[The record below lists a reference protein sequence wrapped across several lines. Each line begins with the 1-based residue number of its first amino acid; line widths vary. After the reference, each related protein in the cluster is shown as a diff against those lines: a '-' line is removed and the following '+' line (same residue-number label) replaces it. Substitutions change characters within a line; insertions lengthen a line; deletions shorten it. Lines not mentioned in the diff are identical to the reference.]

1 MKRLLKQTGNTLA
14 TLLVLPAFVVYQ
26 LATIVAGKDRAFPGW
41 SQFFSLLPGLS
52 GEYLRRAFYRLS
64 LSEYGEGTCI
74 TFGTIFSH
82 ATAWL
87 GSNVYIGARCSL
99 GGVTIEDDVLIASN
113 VSIMNGSEQ
122 HGTERLDMPIRDQP
136 GVFRDV
142 TIGKGSWIGEGAIV
156 SADVGQGCVVGAGSV
171 VTKPIPDFA
180 IAVGVPAKVVRFRNE
195 AVPSPLGEE
204 GGRRPDE
211 GDGQKAKREPT
222 PSSTTPSPALRPPS
236 PPRGEGTETGVGKSS
251 SI

>member
-1 MKRLLKQTGNTLA
+1 MKKLLKQLGNGLA
-14 TLLVLPAFVVYQ
+14 TLLVLPAFVVYR
-26 LATIVAGKDRAFPGW
+26 VAAAVSGKDRVFPGW
-41 SQFFSLLPGLS
+41 SQFFSLIPGLS
-52 GEYLRRAFYRLS
+52 GEYLRRAFYRLT
-64 LSEYGEGTCI
+64 LEGCGKGTCI

-82 ATAWL
+82 ATARL

-122 HGTERLDMPIRDQP
+122 HGTERLDIPIRDQP

-156 SADVGQGCVVGAGSV
+156 SADIGRGCVIGAGSV

-180 IAVGVPAKVVRFRNE
+180 IAVGVPAKVVRFRCKT
-195 AVPSPLGEE
+195 AQDEE
-204 GGRRPDE
+204 TRAQRR
-211 GDGQKAKREPT
+211 GDAELREPELCVST
-222 PSSTTPSPALRPPS
+222 PLR
-236 PPRGEGTETGVGKSS
+236 E
-251 SI
+251 I

>member
-1 MKRLLKQTGNTLA
+1 MKRLLKQTGNALA
-14 TLLVLPAFVVYQ
+14 TLLVLPAFVVYR
-26 LATIVAGKDRAFPGW
+26 LAALIAGKDRAFPGW
-41 SQFFSLLPGLS
+41 SQFFSLIPGLT

-64 LSEYGEGTCI
+64 LHGCGEGACI

-82 ATAWL
+82 ATAQV
-87 GSNVYIGARCSL
+87 GRDVYIGARCSL

-122 HGTERLDMPIRDQP
+122 HGTERLDIPIRDQP

-142 TIGKGSWIGEGAIV
+142 AIGEGSWIGERAIV
-156 SADVGQGCVVGAGSV
+156 SADVGKGCVIGAGSV

-180 IAVGVPAKVVRFRNE
+180 IAVGVPAKIVRFRTE
-195 AVPSPLGEE
+195 PLPSPLGGE

-211 GDGQKAKREPT
+211 GAGQSDSDTENFT
-222 PSSTTPSPALRPPS
+222 DPSPALRAPS
-236 PPRGEGTETGVGKSS
+236 PQRGEGTESGVGKSS
-251 SI
+251 SV